1 MYYYIEGKLAVK
13 EPTLAVIDVNGVG
26 YEIHITTRTF
36 EKFENV
42 AIDSKVKLFTHH
54 IVREDMEKIFG
65 FYDIKDRD
73 FFRILL
79 DVNGIGPSQGIG
91 ILSATSAVEFVSMI
105 RTADAKKLTKIPGIG
120 LKKAEKIMFEFKD
133 KVVDLEKQFSIIE
146 HTITAISTPKLDEVS
161 SALRALGYSD
171 KEVGKTI
178 LKIQSVADENSV
190 EQLLKLAMRELFK

>member
-1 MYYYIEGKLAVK
+1 MYYYIDGKLAVK
-13 EPTLAVIDVNGVG
+13 EPTLAVIDVNGIG

-36 EKFENV
+36 EKFED
-42 AIDSKVKLFTHH
+42 ISLDSKVRLYTHH

-105 RTADAKKLTKIPGIG
+105 RTADANKLTKIPGIG
-120 LKKAEKIMFEFKD
+120 KKKAEKIMFEFKD
-133 KVVDLEKQFSIIE
+133 KIVDLEKQFSIVE
-146 HTITAISTPKLDEVS
+146 HTITAVSTPKLDEVS
-161 SALRALGYSD
+161 SALRALGYND
-171 KEVGKTI
+171 REIGKTI
-178 LKIQSVADENSV
+178 LKIQSIADDNSV
-190 EQLLKLAMRELFK
+190 EQLLKLSMRELFK